1 MSTKGLLEN
10 QITALWEKAQSTGVT
25 RRKFLILLASGG
37 ATAVL
42 AACTPKIAQ
51 TPSASPA
58 TTSSAP
64 ASTPSPSPRDATAG
78 TPCGYAAPATPV
90 APAAACGATRSA
102 PSPSL

>member
-64 ASTPSPSPRDATAG
+64 ASTPSPSPK
-78 TPCGYAAPATPV
+78 
-90 APAAACGATRSA
+90 
-102 PSPSL
+102 PSPSASPSPTAAARLVYEPVPGPFL